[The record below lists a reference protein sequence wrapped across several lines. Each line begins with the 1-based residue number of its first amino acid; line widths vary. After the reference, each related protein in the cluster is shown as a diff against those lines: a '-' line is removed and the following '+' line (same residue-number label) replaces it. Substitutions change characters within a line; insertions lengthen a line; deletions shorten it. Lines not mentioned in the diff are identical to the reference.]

1 MGNSKTSKMIV
12 QDIRQSKGWSEYLTF
27 LGWNSVRTFND
38 INIEIRKVFFGGLVK
53 IQRPKSI
60 SKNDLIEIT
69 EICKKNRA
77 LFIKLEP
84 SLGQDLKILT
94 DYGYVKSASPLLP
107 PTTIFINLTNN
118 EKALWNSVSHSG
130 KYSVNRARREG
141 TNVEFFQNPSEKV
154 LKSFY
159 DIHKQTGNKKGFY
172 IENFEDIK
180 KKVEIFKDE
189 SFVINVKDKEGA
201 IMGANFYLG
210 FDKNIWFMHGA
221 TSHEGRKSKAGYELV
236 WKSFLYFKGL
246 GYEILDLEGK
256 DDKRFPNFTKGW
268 GGFSHF
274 KEKFG
279 GREIIY
285 PEPHI
290 KYLNPLLS
298 KFGVGL

>member
-1 MGNSKTSKMIV
+1 MGNPKNSKVNIL
-12 QDIRQSKGWSEYLTF
+12 DIRQSKGWSEYLNF
-27 LGWNSVRTFND
+27 LGWNSVRTSSD
-38 INIEIRKVFFGGLVK
+38 INIETRKVFFGGLVK
-53 IQRPKSI
+53 IQRPRNV
-60 SKNDLIEIT
+60 SKNDLVEIA
-69 EICKKNRA
+69 EICKKNKA

-84 SLGQDLKILT
+84 SLDQDLKVLT
-94 DYGYVKSASPLLP
+94 ENGYVRSSSPLLP
-107 PTTIFINLTNN
+107 PTTIFIYLINN
-118 EKALWNSVSHSG
+118 EKTLWNNVSHSG
-130 KYSVNRARREG
+130 KYSVKRAQRE
-141 TNVEFFQNPSEKV
+141 NAKVEFFRNPSENI

-180 KKVEIFKDE
+180 KKVEIFKNE
-189 SFVINVKDKEGA
+189 SFVISVKNNEGT

-210 FDKNIWFMHGA
+210 FDNNVWFMHGA
-221 TSHEGRKSKAGYELV
+221 TSAEGRKSKAGYELV
-236 WKSFLYFKGL
+236 WRSFLYFKSL

-279 GREIIY
+279 GEEIVY
-285 PEPHI
+285 PEPYI

-298 KFGVGL
+298 KFGAGL